1 MCDVP
6 LTSNPA
12 LGRRL
17 QAKMDAL
24 LQEEAKEDTLVANMD
39 WATWCVRRRFVD
51 FVGPCFKARSM
62 LWKAMVKGGYN

>member
-1 MCDVP
+1 
-6 LTSNPA
+6 
-12 LGRRL
+12 
-17 QAKMDAL
+17 MDAL